1 MRDFGL
7 LQTADSRMIALLEK
21 AAQIAL
27 TPASILISGETGVGK
42 SLLAQ
47 FIIEK
52 SRAEGAVHR
61 LRRAQDCQPIELKDG
76 ETILIENLDSWS
88 MADQTVLSDWIDQ
101 QRSGKKKMIRWIAM
115 TQASPE
121 ALVDQGILRRDLYYR
136 FSVFHFAIPSLRE
149 RRSDVL
155 ALARFF
161 VQVSSL
167 MQNLGQKELSQSAE
181 TKLMNHEWAGNIA
194 ELENVIERAVHLS
207 VGPVISEDAVLL
219 ETSREK
225 RLDIVGTTLS
235 EMERKLI
242 LQTLTV
248 TQQNK
253 TKAAHILGISIRT
266 LRNKLN
272 EYREAGVL

>member
-7 LQTADSRMIALLEK
+7 LQTEDAKMISIVEK
-21 AAQIAL
+21 ASQIAL
-27 TPASILISGETGVGK
+27 TPASLLISGETGVGK

-47 FIIEK
+47 FIVEK
-52 SRAEGAVHR
+52 SRSEGAVHR
-61 LRRAQDCQPIELKDG
+61 LRRAQDCRSIELKDG
-76 ETILIENLDSWS
+76 ETVIIENLDSWS
-88 MADQTVLSDWIDQ
+88 QEDQTVLSDWIDQ
-101 QRSGKKKMIRWIAM
+101 HRTGKKKMVRWIAM
-115 TQASPE
+115 TQSNPE
-121 ALVDQGILRRDLYYR
+121 ALVDQGVLRRDLYYR

-149 RRSDVL
+149 RKSDIL

-167 MQNLGQKELSQSAE
+167 MQNLGQKELSQAAE
-181 TKLMNHEWAGNIA
+181 AKLMNHDWTANIA

-207 VGPVISEDAVLL
+207 VGPVISEDAILV

-225 RLDIVGTTLS
+225 RLDIVGSTLS

>member
-7 LQTADSRMIALLEK
+7 LQTEDSRMIALLEK

-47 FIIEK
+47 FIVEK
-52 SRAEGAVHR
+52 SRSESAVHR
-61 LRRAQDCQPIELKDG
+61 LRRAQDCQAIELKDG
-76 ETILIENLDSWS
+76 ETVIIENLETWS
-88 MADQTVLSDWIDQ
+88 QPEQTILSDWIDQ
-101 QRSGKKKMIRWIAM
+101 HRTGKKKMIRWIAM

-121 ALVDQGILRRDLYYR
+121 ALVDQGVLRRDLYYR

-149 RRSDVL
+149 RRTDIL

-181 TKLMNHEWAGNIA
+181 AKLMNHDWAGNIA

-207 VGPVISEDAVLL
+207 VGPVVSEDAILL

-253 TKAAHILGISIRT
+253 TRAAHILGISIRT